1 MFEQLYLVGVYQL
14 RRWTLGVW
22 QFRPSL
28 TYRSKHF
35 SRAAP
40 SWRVVRL
47 AALAPKHVCDRLLGP
62 D

>member
-35 SRAAP
+35 SRAR
-40 SWRVVRL
+40 SLL
-47 AALAPKHVCDRLLGP
+47 AGGAAGGFGAKARQ
-62 D
+62 